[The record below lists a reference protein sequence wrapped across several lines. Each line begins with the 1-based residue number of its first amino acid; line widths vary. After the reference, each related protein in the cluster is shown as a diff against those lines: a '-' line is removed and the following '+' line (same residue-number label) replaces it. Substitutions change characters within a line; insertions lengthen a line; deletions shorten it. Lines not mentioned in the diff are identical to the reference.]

1 MSIKG
6 VSYNEGMNLD
16 DFSYVENDRR
26 YVKPEVSLNER
37 NAFIDNLRNSQAQNA
52 AQIRQ
57 DTYNLGTA
65 VPSSLGGLGGGSRY
79 FAARYQNPQMNSMVA
94 DLRAASQSQ
103 ALNDL
108 LQNEI
113 SKAKKRY
120 NDAYRAAKKREGA
133 SGSGGNGSDEYL
145 NKMKTLLNANDA
157 GDLQDT
163 NITDEESEEIVE
175 HLNSSLPSYGL
186 TPIWGGDVNTSQ
198 ERKEKGGFNILK
210 VM

>member
-57 DTYNLGTA
+57 DTYNLGMA

-79 FAARYQNPQMNSMVA
+79 FTARYQNPQMNSMIA
-94 DLRAASQSQ
+94 DLRAAAQSQ

-113 SKAKKRY
+113 GKAKKRY
-120 NDAYRAAKKREGA
+120 NDAYRAAKKRENAG
-133 SGSGGNGSDEYL
+133 GGGGNGTDEYL
-145 NKMKTLLNANDA
+145 DKLKSVLNPTNA

-163 NITDEESEEIVE
+163 NVASVEKDPSATADGQVKSEDNGGGYFMDWLIEPVRKSWSDWV
-175 HLNSSLPSYGL
+175 SS
-186 TPIWGGDVNTSQ
+186 W
-198 ERKEKGGFNILK
+198 
-210 VM
+210 